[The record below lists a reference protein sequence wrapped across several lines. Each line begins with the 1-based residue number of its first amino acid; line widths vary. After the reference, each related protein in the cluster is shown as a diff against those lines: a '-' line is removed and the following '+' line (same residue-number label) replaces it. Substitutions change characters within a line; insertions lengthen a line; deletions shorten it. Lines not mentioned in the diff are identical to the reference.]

1 MGLVKHA
8 ILVAGG
14 LGTRMLPASGA
25 VAKEMLPLFDIP
37 AMTHLALEAV
47 QAGVENIHIITSPK
61 KDFNNYLEDKSWLL
75 EKRPDIKKELLN
87 PFSEIAVFVHTQ
99 EVPLGLGNAISQALD
114 DINGPFLVLL
124 GDNLLI
130 DSHSNCDDFVPSN
143 ASKKLVQA
151 YQESNIPCVGLFEV
165 SDEEVSNY
173 GVVDLEGDLIR
184 RIVEKPTKEN
194 APTNNVLCGRYLF
207 TEDTKELLER
217 FSVEEYGELQSIEV
231 QKHWM
236 NETGLRGVTLDG
248 FQWYDSGAPLPW
260 LKAQIDHAL
269 RRKDVSEELL
279 DWIKNRI

>member
-25 VAKEMLPLFDIP
+25 VAKEMLPLYDVP
-37 AMTHLALEAV
+37 AMTHLALEAI

-61 KDFNNYLEDKSWLL
+61 KDFSGYLEDKTWLL
-75 EKRPDIKKELLN
+75 EKRPGIKKELLN
-87 PFSEIAVFVHTQ
+87 PFSKVKVSLHTQ
-99 EVPLGLGNAISQALD
+99 ENPLGLGNAISQALD
-114 DINGPFLVLL
+114 DIDGPFLVLL

-130 DSHSNCDDFVPSN
+130 DSHTACDDFVPSN
-143 ASKKLVQA
+143 ASKKLVKA
-151 YQESNIPCVGLFEV
+151 YEESNIPCVGLFEV

-184 RIVEKPTKEN
+184 GIIEKPKKEN

-207 TEDTKELLER
+207 TADTKELLKR
-217 FSVEEYGELQSIEV
+217 YSVEEYGELQSIEI

-236 NETGLRGVTLDG
+236 NDPGLKGVTLDG

-269 RRKDVSEELL
+269 RRKDASKELL
-279 DWIKNRI
+279 DWLKNRI

>member
-114 DINGPFLVLL
+114 DIDGPF
-124 GDNLLI
+124 
-130 DSHSNCDDFVPSN
+130 S
-143 ASKKLVQA
+143 
-151 YQESNIPCVGLFEV
+151 
-165 SDEEVSNY
+165 
-173 GVVDLEGDLIR
+173 
-184 RIVEKPTKEN
+184 
-194 APTNNVLCGRYLF
+194 
-207 TEDTKELLER
+207 
-217 FSVEEYGELQSIEV
+217 
-231 QKHWM
+231 
-236 NETGLRGVTLDG
+236 
-248 FQWYDSGAPLPW
+248 
-260 LKAQIDHAL
+260 
-269 RRKDVSEELL
+269 
-279 DWIKNRI
+279 

>member
-61 KDFNNYLEDKSWLL
+61 KDFSNYLEDKTWLL
-75 EKRPDIKKELLN
+75 EKRSDIKNELLN
-87 PFSEIAVFVHTQ
+87 PFSEIKVLVHTQ

-114 DINGPFLVLL
+114 DIDGPFLVLL

-130 DSHSNCDDFVPSN
+130 DSHTTCKDFIPSN

-151 YQESNIPCVGLFEV
+151 YQESNIPCVGLFQV

-217 FSVEEYGELQSIEV
+217 FSVEEYGELQSIEI

-236 NETGLRGVTLDG
+236 KGLGLRGVTLDG

-269 RRKDVSEELL
+269 RRKDVSEDLL

>member
-130 DSHSNCDDFVPSN
+130 DSHSTCDDFVPSN

-217 FSVEEYGELQSIEV
+217 FSVKEYGELQSIEV

-236 NETGLRGVTLDG
+236 NGTGLRGVTLDG

>member
-37 AMTHLALEAV
+37 AMTHLALEAI

-61 KDFNNYLEDKSWLL
+61 KDFSNYLEDKSWLL
-75 EKRPDIKKELLN
+75 EKRPDIKTELLN
-87 PFSEIAVFVHTQ
+87 PFSEIKVFVHTQ

-114 DINGPFLVLL
+114 DIDGPFLVLL

-130 DSHSNCDDFVPSN
+130 DSHTTCNDFVPSN

-217 FSVEEYGELQSIEV
+217 FSVEEYGELQSIEI

-236 NETGLRGVTLDG
+236 KGPGLMGVTLDG

-269 RRKDVSEELL
+269 RRTDVSGELL

>member
-61 KDFNNYLEDKSWLL
+61 KDFSNYLEDKTWLL
-75 EKRPDIKKELLN
+75 EKRPDIKNELLN
-87 PFSEIAVFVHTQ
+87 PFSEIKVFLHTQ
-99 EVPLGLGNAISQALD
+99 EAPLGLGNAISQALD
-114 DINGPFLVLL
+114 DIDGPFLVLL

-130 DSHSNCDDFVPSN
+130 DSHTTCNDFAPSN

-165 SDEEVSNY
+165 SDEDVSKY
-173 GVVDLEGDLIR
+173 GVVDLEGELIR

-207 TEDTKELLER
+207 TGDTKELLQR
-217 FSVEEYGELQSIEV
+217 FSVEEYGELQSIEI

-236 NETGLRGVTLDG
+236 KGPGLRGVTLDG

>member
-14 LGTRMLPASGA
+14 LGTRMLPASGG

-47 QAGVENIHIITSPK
+47 HAGVENIHIITSPK
-61 KDFNNYLEDKSWLL
+61 KDFSNYLEDKSWLL
-75 EKRPDIKKELLN
+75 EKRPDIKNELLN
-87 PFSEIAVFVHTQ
+87 PFSEIKVFVHTQ

-114 DINGPFLVLL
+114 DIDGPFLVLL

-130 DSHSNCDDFVPSN
+130 DSHTTCNDFVPSN

-217 FSVEEYGELQSIEV
+217 FSVEEYGELQSIEI

-236 NETGLRGVTLDG
+236 KGPGLMGVTLDG

-279 DWIKNRI
+279 DWIKNRV

>member
-61 KDFNNYLEDKSWLL
+61 KNFSNYLEDKTWLL
-75 EKRPDIKKELLN
+75 EKRPDIKNELLN
-87 PFSEIAVFVHTQ
+87 PFSEIKVFVHIQ

-114 DINGPFLVLL
+114 DIDGPFLVLL

-130 DSHSNCDDFVPSN
+130 DSHTTCNDFVPSN

-184 RIVEKPTKEN
+184 RIIEKPTKED

-207 TEDTKELLER
+207 TGDTKELLQR
-217 FSVEEYGELQSIEV
+217 FSVEEYGELQSIEI

-236 NETGLRGVTLDG
+236 KGPGLGGVRLDG

-269 RRKDVSEELL
+269 RRKDVSGELL
-279 DWIKNRI
+279 DWLKNRI

>member
-1 MGLVKHA
+1 
-8 ILVAGG
+8 
-14 LGTRMLPASGA
+14 
-25 VAKEMLPLFDIP
+25 
-37 AMTHLALEAV
+37 MT
-47 QAGVENIHIITSPK
+47 SM
-61 KDFNNYLEDKSWLL
+61 S
-75 EKRPDIKKELLN
+75 
-87 PFSEIAVFVHTQ
+87 
-99 EVPLGLGNAISQALD
+99 
-114 DINGPFLVLL
+114 PFLVLL

-130 DSHSNCDDFVPSN
+130 DSHSTCDDFVPSN

-236 NETGLRGVTLDG
+236 NGTGLRGVTLDG

>member
-165 SDEEVSNY
+165 NDEEVSNY